1 MILGKVRCGF
11 FQELVLHRQ
20 FPRFAFKLPK
30 PGPLTHAQ
38 RWLVTG
44 MLTPISIDP
53 VPQSALIDTELLG
66 HLSDRTRCLDHQFHG
81 LFPILGREVPLRTRQ
96 DCSFPDGPILV
107 GSLSGKSG
115 APQLSRY
122 DLGPVWMMWALAW
135 GIHGGAVVVVFG
147 VLGRRKVLLT
157 WDDADCLDLQV
168 LGKEHPRG
176 EQYKQ
181 SWTWYGSR
189 AGMVA
194 GPVGRGG
201 WRGDCGFGG
210 DRVAAAAGGSGRVD
224 HGPVGCVGQGGFHPV
239 AGSGSGVDRRCLR
252 VGRGSVVPE

>member
-96 DCSFPDGPILV
+96 DFSFPDGPILV

-115 APQLSRY
+115 AHQAPLTYTDETRPHRPNPVTPATRSAPATRKASRHQDTHHQPVRSFRGLLDHLAALTRN
-122 DLGPVWMMWALAW
+122 DLRYGTDDTAPIVPTLA
-135 GIHGGAVVVVFG
+135 VPTPTQ
-147 VLGRRKVLLT
+147 RRAFELLDQPIPLT
-157 WDDADCLDLQV
+157 L
-168 LGKEHPRG
+168 K
-176 EQYKQ
+176 
-181 SWTWYGSR
+181 
-189 AGMVA
+189 
-194 GPVGRGG
+194 
-201 WRGDCGFGG
+201 
-210 DRVAAAAGGSGRVD
+210 
-224 HGPVGCVGQGGFHPV
+224 
-239 AGSGSGVDRRCLR
+239 
-252 VGRGSVVPE
+252 

>member
-11 FQELVLHRQ
+11 FQELVLHPQ

-96 DCSFPDGPILV
+96 DFSFPDGPILV

-115 APQLSRY
+115 APHPRVPGAVVWVPVLVWRVALSRY
-122 DLGPVWMMWALAW
+122 DLVPVWMMWAL
-135 GIHGGAVVVVFG
+135 
-147 VLGRRKVLLT
+147 KVNRST
-157 WDDADCLDLQV
+157 
-168 LGKEHPRG
+168 
-176 EQYKQ
+176 
-181 SWTWYGSR
+181 T
-189 AGMVA
+189 
-194 GPVGRGG
+194 
-201 WRGDCGFGG
+201 
-210 DRVAAAAGGSGRVD
+210 AAAS
-224 HGPVGCVGQGGFHPV
+224 
-239 AGSGSGVDRRCLR
+239 
-252 VGRGSVVPE
+252 RGSVNVAPHSENGALDAHAMEAFSSRAVMIWNSSSAPRGSSLT